1 MTNANDGLAARSA
14 RRGGPL
20 FAVVNPPRAWWL
32 SAVLALG
39 SGALMV
45 LSFSPFGLYPL
56 VVLALAGFYQSL
68 QGRDRAGAF
77 GLGWLFG
84 VALFGVG
91 VAWIRISLNE
101 FGNMAAPIANLL
113 MLLFVAAMA
122 LYYGLAAW
130 LIRTLEH
137 WSRQRQAPGWVGP
150 LLIFPAVWV
159 LLEWLRGWLFTGF
172 PWLFAGTA
180 QTDGPLAGLAPV
192 LGVHGLSLAVAV
204 SAGLLW
210 GLLRARFSARAYAVA
225 GLVLLWGGAGLL
237 RLWGWTEPA
246 PGAGQRPIQV
256 SVIQGNVEQAL
267 KWDPDGLLPTLDI
280 YLTLTKAQLD
290 SDLIVWPE
298 TAIPEF
304 RHRVEDALLGPLGET
319 AREAGTEVVIGLPVM
334 QSDGRYFNALISLGG
349 AEDQY
354 FKRHLVPF
362 GEFLPFKAQLRPL
375 IDWFEVPMSDFSR
388 GQAERPLLQV
398 GRWPVG
404 VSICYE
410 DVFAEEVRQALPEA
424 VFLIN
429 VSNDAWFGDSL
440 APHQH
445 LQFARLRALET
456 GRWLVRATNTGISAI
471 IDAQGRVRAT
481 LPLFQRAA
489 LSGEIEARTGATPFV
504 RFGSLVPLT
513 IASLML
519 VAAVLMSLR
528 TLQRG

>member
-1 MTNANDGLAARSA
+1 MTSAKEGLVPGRP
-14 RRGGPL
+14 GPGKPL
-20 FAVVNPPRAWWL
+20 FSAISLPGAWWF
-32 SAVLALG
+32 SALLALG

-45 LSFSPFGLYPL
+45 LSFAPFGLYPL
-56 VVLALAGFYQSL
+56 AVLALAGFYQSL
-68 QGRDRAGAF
+68 QARERAVAF
-77 GLGWLFG
+77 GVGWLFG

-130 LIRTLEH
+130 VIRWLER
-137 WSRQRQAPGWVGP
+137 WAEGRDAPRWIGP
-150 LLIFPAVWV
+150 LLILPSVWV
-159 LLEWLRGWLFTGF
+159 LLEWVRGWLFTGF
-172 PWLFAGTA
+172 PWLFVGTA

-192 LGVHGLSLAVAV
+192 LGVHGLSLAVAL

-210 GLLRARFSARAYAVA
+210 GLLAGRFRARAPALG
-225 GLVLLWGGAGLL
+225 GLVLLWALAGLL
-237 RLWGWTEPA
+237 RVWDWTEPA
-246 PGAGQRPIQV
+246 AGAAGRPIQV
-256 SVIQGNVEQAL
+256 SVIQGNVEQSL
-267 KWDPDGLLPTLDI
+267 KWDEDGLLPTLDI
-280 YLTLTKAQLD
+280 YLSLTKTQLD
-290 SDLIVWPE
+290 RDLIVWPE

-304 RHRVEDALLGPLGET
+304 RHRVEAPLLQPLGES
-319 AREAGTEVVIGLPVM
+319 AREAGAEVVIGMPVM
-334 QSDGRYFNALISLGG
+334 QPDGRYFNALVSLGS

-388 GQAERPLLQV
+388 GAAERPLLQV
-398 GRWPVG
+398 GDWPVG

-410 DVFAEEVRQALPEA
+410 DVFTEEVRQALPEA
-424 VFLIN
+424 AFLIN

-456 GRWLVRATNTGISAI
+456 GRWLVRATNTGVSAI
-471 IDAQGRVRAT
+471 IDPWGRVQAA
-481 LPLFQRAA
+481 LPLFERAA
-489 LSGEIEARTGATPFV
+489 LGGEIQARVGATPFV
-504 RFGSLVPLT
+504 RVGSSVSLG
-513 IASLML
+513 IAALML
-519 VAAVLMSLR
+519 LAAVLIALR
-528 TLQRG
+528 PFRRD